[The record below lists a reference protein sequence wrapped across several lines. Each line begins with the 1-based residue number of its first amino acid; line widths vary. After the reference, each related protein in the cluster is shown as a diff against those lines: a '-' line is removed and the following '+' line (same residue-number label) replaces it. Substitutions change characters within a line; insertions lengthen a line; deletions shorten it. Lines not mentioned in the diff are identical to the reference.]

1 VVDALDPDIL
11 DSVAA
16 VADAVLFEGYLLYP
30 YRASAQKNRL
40 RWQFGVLTPDTD
52 RAEPSRNRTECL
64 FEPTG
69 VPGELHVRLRFL
81 QLQARS
87 PRTPDGT
94 PIAELVVDGVRH
106 LRFEEGIPRQVD
118 AVLAVADLLG
128 GEVTVPVRVPA
139 GATTE
144 ELRDGTGALVGFVE
158 RECWAVEAR
167 IVATLTDLPGPYLV
181 HRLRLDV
188 TNDGS
193 CAPGAPREEVLRTS
207 LIAAHTVVAARPGS
221 FLSPVDPPEWAKV
234 ATKELVNSRTWPVL
248 AGPEDRSD
256 LLLSSPI
263 ILADHPQLAPESTV
277 DLFDGL
283 ENDEILTLRTLV
295 LTDAEKAEARA
306 TDPRAAGIIDAVDA
320 MPPEILE
327 RLHGAIRSMR
337 PGAGPSE
344 VPVIGADSPAE
355 QRPPR
360 LPWWDPGHDD
370 TVDPDTDSVLVGGVE
385 VVRGSRVLLRPGPGT
400 DAQDRFLDGLRATVQ
415 AVVHDVDG
423 GVHVA
428 VSVDGD
434 PAAEMQLAHGRFRY
448 FRPQEIEPAPVDE
461 DAASRKVLVAGIGNV
476 FRSDD
481 GFGVEVV
488 RALRGRTLP
497 ADVEVVDVGVRGMHL
512 AFQLLDGYRALVIVD
527 AVRRGD
533 VPGTVCTLE
542 HHLDAPPGAAA
553 FDAHGMDPQS
563 VLDQL
568 DALAASMGIARP
580 VERVFVVGCEPA
592 RLDDGIGLSP
602 PVAAAVETAAGTVTD
617 LVTSLVE
624 GAVR

>member
-1 VVDALDPDIL
+1 MGDVLDE
-11 DSVAA
+11 VAA

-40 RWQFGVLTPDTD
+40 RWQFGVLTPDD
-52 RAEPSRNRTECL
+52 DGSEPTRNRTECL
-64 FEPTG
+64 FEPTTAAG
-69 VPGELHVRLRFL
+69 DLHLRLRFL
-81 QLQARS
+81 QVQART
-87 PRTPDGT
+87 PQTPDGT
-94 PIAELVVDGVRH
+94 PVAELVVDDVRH
-106 LRFEEGIPRQVD
+106 LRFEEGVPRQVD
-118 AVLAVADLLG
+118 AVLAVADLLD
-128 GEVTVPVRVPA
+128 GEVVIPIRMPA
-139 GATTE
+139 QTATE
-144 ELRDGTGALVGFVE
+144 ELRDATGAPAGLVE
-158 RECWAVEAR
+158 RQCWDVQGR
-167 IVATLTDLPGPYLV
+167 IVVSLTDVAGPYLV

-188 TNDGS
+188 ANDGS
-193 CAPGAPREEVLRTS
+193 CRSRAPREEVLRSS

-234 ATKELVNSRTWPVL
+234 ATKELVNQHTWPVL
-248 AGPEDRSD
+248 AGPADRAD

-283 ENDEILTLRTLV
+283 ENDEILTLRTMV

-306 TDPRAAGIIDAVDA
+306 TDPRAAGIIDAVEA

-327 RLHGAIRSMR
+327 RLHGAIRSMKPAVPGPDR
-337 PGAGPSE
+337 P
-344 VPVIGADSPAE
+344 ADR
-355 QRPPR
+355 Q
-360 LPWWDPGHDD
+360 PWWDPGQDAA
-370 TVDPDTDSVLVGGVE
+370 VDPDTDSALVGGVE
-385 VVRGSRVLLRPGPGT
+385 VARGSAVVLRPGRSS
-400 DAQDRFLDGLRATVQ
+400 DAQDRFLDGMRATVQ

-448 FRPQEIEPAPVDE
+448 FRPDELEPAMP
-461 DAASRKVLVAGIGNV
+461 ATRSVLVAGIGNV
-476 FRSDD
+476 FQRDD

-488 RALRGRTLP
+488 RVLQKSTLP

-527 AVRRGD
+527 ALRRGEA
-533 VPGTVCTLE
+533 PGTVRTLE
-542 HHLDAPPGAAA
+542 HDLDAPPAPAA

-568 DALAASMGIARP
+568 DTLAGSMGVPRP

-592 RLDDGIGLSP
+592 RLDDGMGLSP
-602 PVAAAVETAAGTVTD
+602 PVAAAVEVAVTAVTD
-617 LVTSLVE
+617 LVTALVE
-624 GAVR
+624 GVPR